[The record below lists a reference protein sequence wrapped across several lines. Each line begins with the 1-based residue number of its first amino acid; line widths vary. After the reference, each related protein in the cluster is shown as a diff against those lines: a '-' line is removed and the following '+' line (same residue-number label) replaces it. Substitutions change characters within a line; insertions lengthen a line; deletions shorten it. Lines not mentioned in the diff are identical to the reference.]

1 MAQHPRNEA
10 LFGQYNVT
18 AAEMGISA
26 LHAEDEFTATEETLA
41 LFIAHAKSTVAQREA
56 YNAWRSW
63 KGPSRTKTEFA
74 KEERRLKNIHLEA
87 DHEKAC
93 TFDALQLALLGD
105 AWVEFKRAKR
115 EEEEEAFEAQLQA
128 DFEADLGEDF
138 VPPPTDEEWAR
149 AHPPA

>member
-1 MAQHPRNEA
+1 MA
-10 LFGQYNVT
+10 LFEQYNVT
-18 AAEMGISA
+18 AAEMGVSA

-41 LFIAHAKSTVAQREA
+41 LFIAHAKATVADREA
-56 YNAWRSW
+56 YKAWRSW

-74 KEERRLKNIHLEA
+74 KEDRRLKNLHREA

-105 AWVEFKRAKR
+105 AWIELKRA
-115 EEEEEAFEAQLQA
+115 EQEAADEAFEAQLQA

-138 VPPPTDEEWAR
+138 VA
-149 AHPPA
+149 